1 MTTSA
6 SRPAGPGSVSPPRPR
21 VLAALLGATRA
32 RVLVRVAVRDQ
43 ATTSDLVGELG
54 VSAATVSHHT
64 AVLRESALITS
75 RRDGGSVRHT
85 ITPLGLSLLGAHGLP
100 GARRTC

>member
-1 MTTSA
+1 MTSSA
-6 SRPAGPGSVSPPRPR
+6 SGPAGPGSVPQPRPR

-32 RVLVRVAVRDQ
+32 RVLVRIAARDQ
-43 ATTSDLVGELG
+43 ATTSDLVGELE

>member
-6 SRPAGPGSVSPPRPR
+6 SRPAGPGSVPPPRPR
-21 VLAALLGATRA
+21 VLAALLGVTRA
-32 RVLVRVAVRDQ
+32 RVLVRIAARDQ
-43 ATTSDLVGELG
+43 ATTSDLVGELE

-75 RRDGGSVRHT
+75 RRDS
-85 ITPLGLSLLGAHGLP
+85 P
-100 GARRTC
+100 G

>member
-1 MTTSA
+1 MTSSA
-6 SRPAGPGSVSPPRPR
+6 SGPAGPGTIPPPRPR
-21 VLAALLGATRA
+21 VLAALLGTTRA
-32 RVLVRVAVRDQ
+32 RVLVRIAARDQ
-43 ATTSDLVGELG
+43 ATTSDLVGELE